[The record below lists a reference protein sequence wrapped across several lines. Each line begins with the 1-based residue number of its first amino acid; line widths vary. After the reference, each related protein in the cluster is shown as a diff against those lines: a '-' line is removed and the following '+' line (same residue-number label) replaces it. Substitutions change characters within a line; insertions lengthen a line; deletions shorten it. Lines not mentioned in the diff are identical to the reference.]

1 MRKSRIM
8 AMLLTIPLILTG
20 CGSAAVTSLPDETIV
35 VMTESTA
42 PPETEPPT
50 EATTEEPTEPPVE
63 LDIDL
68 TLEEKIY
75 QMFIVSPDFLTGQK
89 NVQYAGDTTR
99 AALNER
105 HVGGLVYFSE
115 NMRSISQTKDL
126 LHNTQDIAMEDG
138 GIGLFLAVD
147 EEGGSVARCGQKLGA
162 APMDSMELIGGRN
175 SHDEA
180 VEVGQT
186 LGRVLH
192 LLGFNLD
199 FAPVADVNL
208 NPDNE
213 LGDRIFS
220 TSPEVVSNMIDGVVT
235 GIQEKDNVAA
245 TLKHFP
251 GIGAADASTHD
262 SDKVVIKR
270 SLDTM
275 RGTEFVPFERGIK
288 AGADFVMVSHIT
300 TTGVGDGLPSC
311 LSEKVCTDILR
322 KELHFDG
329 IIITDS
335 MQMQAIT
342 ANYDAGE
349 AAVKAIQAGCDMILM
364 PESLNEAV
372 AAVQEAVEDGTITEQ
387 RIDRSVKRILDEK
400 KKLGILQKEEV
411 PTEEE
416 TEEQGE

>member
-1 MRKSRIM
+1 MKKTKLT
-8 AMLLTIPLILTG
+8 AVLLMLPLLLAG
-20 CGSAAVTSLPDETIV
+20 CGTAEVTSVTDDTIV
-35 VMTESTA
+35 AVTESTE
-42 PPETEPPT
+42 PTTEPPT
-50 EATTEEPTEPPVE
+50 DPPTTEEPTEPPVT
-63 LDIDL
+63 LDLDM

-75 QMFIVSPDFLTGQK
+75 QLFIVTPDALTGQK
-89 NVQYAGDTTR
+89 NVQYAGDATKS
-99 AALNER
+99 AIDAR

-126 LHNTQDIAMEDG
+126 LRNTQDLAMEEG
-138 GIGLFLAVD
+138 GIGMFLAVD

-162 APMDSMELIGGRN
+162 APMDTMEEIGGRN

-192 LLGFNLD
+192 HLGFNLD

-220 TSPEVVSNMIDGVVT
+220 TSPDVVSNMVDGVVN
-235 GIQEKDNVAA
+235 GIQENGDVAA

-251 GIGAADASTHD
+251 GMGAASSSTHEN
-262 SDKVVIKR
+262 DKVVLNR

-275 RGTEFVPFERGIK
+275 RGAEFIPFEKGIA
-288 AGADFVMVSHIT
+288 AGADFVMVSHLT
-300 TTGVGDGLPSC
+300 VSGVSGGKPSC
-311 LSEKVCTDILR
+311 LSSEICTDLLR
-322 KELHFDG
+322 KELGFDG

-335 MQMQAIT
+335 MQMQPIT
-342 ANYDAGE
+342 ANYSAGE
-349 AAVKAIQAGCDMILM
+349 AAVMAIQAGCDMILM
-364 PESLNEAV
+364 PESLNDAV
-372 AAVQEAVEDGTITEQ
+372 AAVQEAVENGDLTEQ

-400 KKLGILQKEEV
+400 KKLGIFQREEV

-416 TEEQGE
+416 TEPTE